1 MSPLIAILCLITL
14 LVDSQMLP
22 FTIQLPLQKNR
33 IYQVISILDKVQLK
47 ETQTMKG
54 SIYKDTFKLEQN
66 Y

>member
-1 MSPLIAILCLITL
+1 MSPLIAILCLITV

-22 FTIQLPLQKNR
+22 FTIQLPLQKHR
-33 IYQVISILDKVQLK
+33 IYQDNVQLK

>member
-33 IYQVISILDKVQLK
+33 IYQDKVQLK